1 MLVYKRIF
9 NLSFLQSLSEVTPH
23 PEQYIPLSRK
33 DESLESES
41 SSMSEAI
48 EVYDDPQTLSYQPE
62 SPAEADKSQLYE
74 DTQPIWAISREEV
87 ELLDDELGKG
97 AWGIVTKACFRGEI
111 VAAKRLHETL
121 SEDNPKFL
129 YKAIRRELNIASN
142 LRHPNLVLF
151 LGAVIQGNLR
161 ELIIL
166 NELMDSS
173 LRDVLAEDQLSRS
186 QIKSFSIDV
195 ARALNYLHSCKP
207 QPLMHRDVSSANVLL
222 LRLGPDYWKAKLSDY
237 GSLQAIN
244 LACTLSPGNPVY
256 AAPEALR
263 GGKQSCKM
271 DTYSFGILLIE
282 MVSCQL
288 PSLQQRA
295 MLLEEIKWQE
305 MHLLI
310 ETCIQAHPDGR
321 PEMQEIIKSLE
332 VYVLHEI
339 SMQPV
344 WLKLSFSCA
353 CF

>member
-9 NLSFLQSLSEVTPH
+9 NLSFLQSPSDVTTH
-23 PEQYIPLSRK
+23 PEQYIPVSRK
-33 DESLESES
+33 EESSESE
-41 SSMSEAI
+41 

-129 YKAIRRELNIASN
+129 YKAIRRELDIASN

-207 QPLMHRDVSSANVLL
+207 EPLIHRDVSSANVLL

-244 LACTLSPGNPVY
+244 LANTLAPGSPVY
-256 AAPEALR
+256 AAPEAMHI
-263 GGKQSCKM
+263 GGQQSCKV
-271 DTYSFGILLIE
+271 DTYSFGVLLIE
-282 MVSCQL
+282 MLSCQL
-288 PSLQQRA
+288 PTPELRPRLLQ
-295 MLLEEIKWQE
+295 EIEWQE
-305 MHLLI
+305 MCLLI
-310 ETCIQAHPDGR
+310 KTCIQAYPDDR
-321 PEMQEIIKSLE
+321 PTMQHIISSLE
-332 VYVLHEI
+332 VCV
-339 SMQPV
+339 
-344 WLKLSFSCA
+344 F
-353 CF
+353 